1 MKPLTI
7 QDPEYKKWVLSLC
20 TRYRRSQIKA
30 AVKVNEEMLR
40 YYWNLGKDISE
51 REEENKYG
59 SAFFATLSRDL
70 KREMPDATGLS
81 ERNLIYAKN
90 FYQLYQRYLENLQQV
105 VADLQSAESQAGNN
119 QKQNLPQLV
128 ADLEDNLFKIPWGHH
143 RLIIDKFFETP
154 ERAIF
159 YIQETVKNGWSRD
172 VLRNFIDTDL
182 YGRQGKAL
190 THFSR
195 TLPEVTSD
203 LAQELTRI
211 PIISRSLA

>member
-7 QDPEYKKWVLSLC
+7 QDPEYKKWVQSLC
-20 TRYRRSQIKA
+20 TRYRRSQLKA

-70 KREMPDATGLS
+70 KKEMPDAAGLS

-105 VADLQSAESQAGNN
+105 VADFQNADYQNDNN
-119 QKQNLPQLV
+119 QKQNLP
-128 ADLEDNLFKIPWGHH
+128 
-143 RLIIDKFFETP
+143 
-154 ERAIF
+154 
-159 YIQETVKNGWSRD
+159 
-172 VLRNFIDTDL
+172 
-182 YGRQGKAL
+182 
-190 THFSR
+190 
-195 TLPEVTSD
+195 
-203 LAQELTRI
+203 
-211 PIISRSLA
+211 